1 MTNTSDVSDNLRK
14 RAQIRRKAKSRKS
27 VEEGKPDR
35 LANQLDEAADEID
48 KLVTRC
54 AELRGLLKEND
65 VELIALG
72 VKFGEQNQALRDE
85 NAALKAAARA
95 LLDDAKRVGYPR
107 SRHYSHFVGYDEK
120 KKALEALLI

>member
-1 MTNTSDVSDNLRK
+1 MTNMSDLPGNLRK
-14 RAQIRRKAKSRKS
+14 RAEIRRKATGRKS

-48 KLVTRC
+48 NLDTRC
-54 AELRGLLKEND
+54 AELVGLLREND

-72 VKFGEQNQALRDE
+72 VKFGEQNQALREE

-95 LLDDAKRVGYPR
+95 LLDDAKRVGW
-107 SRHYSHFVGYDEK
+107 VGYEEK
-120 KKALEALLI
+120 KKALENLL